1 MRRITYKQLL
11 LSATYYRGWFAAALA
26 GLLVWFLLTGTHK
39 GTEVLIANRDLT
51 PGTILSSADF
61 SRGWI
66 EGSSAELFAKQI
78 LEDSK
83 NVSFISAGSPLLLS
97 NLGTGLDTER
107 IVVNLPLEVGDN
119 TAYPAGA
126 AAHVWG
132 FSEGLLNLIS
142 AEAIVL
148 GTADSRMGAARIALS
163 LPKSVES
170 LAMKAQAVR
179 VVLIGSFG

>member
-1 MRRITYKQLL
+1 MRKITYKQFLL
-11 LSATYYRGWFAAALA
+11 AATYYRGWLAAALA
-26 GLLVWFLLTGTHK
+26 GLLIWFLLTGSHK
-39 GTEVLIANRDLT
+39 GTEVLIANRDLS
-51 PGTILSSADF
+51 PGTVLSPNDF
-61 SRGWI
+61 SSGWI
-66 EGSSAELFAKQI
+66 EGTNAELFVAQI
-78 LEDSK
+78 AADSK
-83 NVSFISAGSPLLLS
+83 NVSFISAGSPLLTS
-97 NLGTGLDTER
+97 QLGTGLDPER

-170 LAMKAQAVR
+170 LAMQSQAVR